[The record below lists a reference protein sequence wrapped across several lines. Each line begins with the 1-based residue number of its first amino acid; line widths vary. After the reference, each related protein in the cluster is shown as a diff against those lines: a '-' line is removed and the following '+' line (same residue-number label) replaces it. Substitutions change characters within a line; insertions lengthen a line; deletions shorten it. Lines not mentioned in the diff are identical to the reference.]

1 MMQTELHKT
10 RQMRDV
16 LLLADSETRKRF
28 SGSFDEFFGLL
39 TELDAT
45 KEFSVS

>member
-1 MMQTELHKT
+1 
-10 RQMRDV
+10 MRDV
-16 LLLADSETRKRF
+16 LLLADGQTKRRF

-39 TELDAT
+39 AELDAT